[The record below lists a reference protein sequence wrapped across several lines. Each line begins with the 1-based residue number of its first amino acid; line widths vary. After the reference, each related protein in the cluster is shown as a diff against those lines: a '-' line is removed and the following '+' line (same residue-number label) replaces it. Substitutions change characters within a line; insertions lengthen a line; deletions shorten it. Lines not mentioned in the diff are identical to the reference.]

1 MSLAR
6 FAFTPRFPTFWR
18 DVDELFA
25 NDFQPNAE
33 TKRHL
38 TPPADVLETEK
49 TVEIHLDMPG
59 IAPEQIDVKL
69 EGNTLTITAER
80 KTEKL
85 VEPAPANG
93 TWVRRERG
101 LGTFVRSFTLGDTI
115 DGSKPEATYR
125 HGVLTVTL
133 PKREEVQ
140 PRSLKVKVEA

>member
-18 DVDELFA
+18 DVDELFG
-25 NDFQPNAE
+25 NDYQAAPE
-33 TKRHL
+33 MKRSL
-38 TPPADVLETEK
+38 TPPADVLETDK

-59 IAPEQIDVKL
+59 IAPDQIDVKL

-80 KTEKL
+80 KHEK
-85 VEPAPANG
+85 VVDEKG
-93 TWVRRERG
+93 WVRRERS
-101 LGTFVRSFTLGDTI
+101 LGTFVRSFTLNDTI